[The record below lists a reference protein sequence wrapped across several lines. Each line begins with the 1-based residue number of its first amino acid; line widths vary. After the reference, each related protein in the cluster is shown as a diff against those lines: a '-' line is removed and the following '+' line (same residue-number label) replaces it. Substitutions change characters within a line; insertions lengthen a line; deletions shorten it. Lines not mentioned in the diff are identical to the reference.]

1 MNFRS
6 YNVILQILI
15 EEEEEVEEEQ
25 EDYFKGM
32 AEFVASEEND
42 LEGLYDLLQV
52 NLEYQDFINRL
63 LAAIQ
68 EKIEHSTQQ
77 QVIQTILW
85 GGGVYE
91 LGGMSGGGGTYP

>member
-6 YNVILQILI
+6 YNVFLQILI

-32 AEFVASEEND
+32 AEFVASEESD

-68 EKIEHSTQQ
+68 EKIEHNTQQ
-77 QVIQTILW
+77 QVIQTIL
-85 GGGVYE
+85 
-91 LGGMSGGGGTYP
+91 

>member
-1 MNFRS
+1 M
-6 YNVILQILI
+6 I

-68 EKIEHSTQQ
+68 EKIEHNTLQ
-77 QVIQTILW
+77 QVIQTIL
-85 GGGVYE
+85 
-91 LGGMSGGGGTYP
+91 